1 MLGRGRETRWG
12 STPSVADKIAGELEN
27 LDTMKNLSA
36 ERLVEYAEEVGDFL
50 ANKVRLK
57 TSQIRRFLDAVTRI
71 KTKSFGNEGVDFER
85 ESILLR
91 PKLAYAA
98 GRQDQVKPLMAVLD
112 PCMRKVK
119 DEDGFLNFA
128 RFVEAIIAYHRYH
141 GGKD

>member
-1 MLGRGRETRWG
+1 M
-12 STPSVADKIAGELEN
+12 ADRIAGELER
-27 LDTMKNLSA
+27 LETMKSLSA

-71 KTKSFGNEGVDFER
+71 KSKSFGNKDVDFER
-85 ESILLR
+85 ESLLLR

-119 DEDGFLNFA
+119 GEEDFLNFA

-141 GGKD
+141 GGRD